1 MKDKLSKILPA
12 FVALGIIGFT
22 AFSIWQSRQ
31 TKDKIIMTQSEK
43 LQITEVWQVVSV
55 DSPTG
60 FTIKKGWFDSR
71 EIRVCGVEVPS
82 KNSQAAIN
90 YLNKLIKESQG
101 EIGVVFLFKD
111 GKQWVTE
118 VYANL
123 GKLPE
128 DFIGERL
135 ITQGFAK
142 VTKEIDSCP
151 NGESLRLAQELVFET
166 QETQWQF
173 VITYQNIYISR

>member
-101 EIGVVFLFKD
+101 EIGVVFLFKE
-111 GKQWVTE
+111 GKQWITE

-135 ITQGFAK
+135 ITQGFATLTDE
-142 VTKEIDSCP
+142 VYSCP
-151 NGESLRLAQELVFET
+151 NGESLRLAQELVFEMP
-166 QETQWQF
+166 ETQW
-173 VITYQNIYISR
+173 

>member
-1 MKDKLSKILPA
+1 MKDKLSKILSA

-71 EIRVCGVEVPS
+71 KIRVCGVEVPN

-101 EIGVVFLFKD
+101 EVGVVFLEKE
-111 GKQWVTE
+111 GKQWITE

-123 GKLPE
+123 GELPE
-128 DFIGERL
+128 DMIGERL
-135 ITQGFAK
+135 ISQGFAQ

-151 NGESLRLAQELVFET
+151 NGESLRLAQELVFKAPELFT
-166 QETQWQF
+166 
-173 VITYQNIYISR
+173 VP

>member
-1 MKDKLSKILPA
+1 MKDKLSKILSA

-71 EIRVCGVEVPS
+71 KIRVCGVEVS
-82 KNSQAAIN
+82 EQNSQAAIN
-90 YLNKLIKESQG
+90 YLNELIKESEG
-101 EIGVVFLFKD
+101 EVGVVFLEKE
-111 GKQWVTE
+111 GKQWITE

-123 GKLPE
+123 GELPE
-128 DFIGERL
+128 DMIGERL
-135 ITQGFAK
+135 ISQGFAQ

-151 NGESLRLAQELVFET
+151 NGESLRLAQELVFKAPELFT
-166 QETQWQF
+166 
-173 VITYQNIYISR
+173 VP

>member
-12 FVALGIIGFT
+12 FVALGILSFT
-22 AFSIWQSRQ
+22 GFSIWQSRQ

-60 FTIKKGWFDSR
+60 FTIKKGWFNSR
-71 EIRVCGVEVPS
+71 KIRVCGVEVPN

-90 YLNKLIKESQG
+90 YLNKIIKDSEG
-101 EIGVVFLFKD
+101 EVGVVFLEKE
-111 GKQWVTE
+111 GKQWITE

-135 ITQGFAK
+135 ITQGFAT

-151 NGESLRLAQELVFET
+151 NGESLRLAQEL
-166 QETQWQF
+166 Q
-173 VITYQNIYISR
+173 SK

>member
-1 MKDKLSKILPA
+1 MKNQLSKILSA

-71 EIRVCGVEVPS
+71 KIRVCGVEVPS

-151 NGESLRLAQELVFET
+151 NGESLRLAQEL
-166 QETQWQF
+166 QLK
-173 VITYQNIYISR
+173 

>member
-1 MKDKLSKILPA
+1 
-12 FVALGIIGFT
+12 
-22 AFSIWQSRQ
+22 
-31 TKDKIIMTQSEK
+31 MTQSEK

-55 DSPTG
+55 DSPTE
-60 FTIKKGWFDSR
+60 FTIKKGWFDTR

-135 ITQGFAK
+135 ITQGFAT

-151 NGESLRLAQELVFET
+151 NGESLRLAQEL
-166 QETQWQF
+166 Q
-173 VITYQNIYISR
+173 SK